1 MRFGF
6 LDDAV
11 SLRVHKAFAVERRQQ
26 QTLQTLTE
34 IQSVAAHNA
43 FQFLILP
50 ASFEQTRALLLCS
63 PVTVQADCIVVFSD
77 VPPEPGIACLA

>member
-34 IQSVAAHNA
+34 IQSVAARNA
-43 FQFLILP
+43 FEVLILP
-50 ASFEQTRALLLCS
+50 ASF
-63 PVTVQADCIVVFSD
+63 
-77 VPPEPGIACLA
+77 